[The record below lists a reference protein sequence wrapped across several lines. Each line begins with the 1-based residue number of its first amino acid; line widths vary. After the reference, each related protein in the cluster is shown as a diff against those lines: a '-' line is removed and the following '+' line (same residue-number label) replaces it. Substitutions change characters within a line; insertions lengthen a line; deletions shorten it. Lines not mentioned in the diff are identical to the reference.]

1 MRAREAAA
9 ARGRDAAAAAS
20 AIHAEN
26 LQELQTLR
34 TPEELAADAAAD
46 LHDMITGASASQQ
59 AARARAKT
67 RALRE
72 KERQQRDHDEKAAKQ
87 AKQRASARERMQKLR
102 NNEAFR
108 ELEVRCYTH
117 NACLLFQNAAQRER
131 LMDLNHEFL
140 FAVSER
146 SRAVSEKEQKQ
157 RDHYEK
163 AAKLAKKRAAD
174 RERKQKLRNNEA
186 FRDLEVRC
194 YLCARTQSVF

>member
-1 MRAREAAA
+1 MRVREAAA
-9 ARGRDAAAAAS
+9 ARGRDAAAAAA

-46 LHDMITGASASQQ
+46 LLDMITGACASQQ

-102 NNEAFR
+102 NSEAFR
-108 ELEVRCYTH
+108 ELEVSCYLD
-117 NACLLFQNAAQRER
+117 ARYSVVRDREVR
-131 LMDLNHEFL
+131 WFL

-146 SRAVSEKEQKQ
+146 STTWTGQ
-157 RDHYEK
+157 
-163 AAKLAKKRAAD
+163 
-174 RERKQKLRNNEA
+174 
-186 FRDLEVRC
+186 
-194 YLCARTQSVF
+194 

>member
-46 LHDMITGASASQQ
+46 LHDMITGASESQQ

-108 ELEVRCYTH
+108 ELEVRCQGPRGQMDMFD
-117 NACLLFQNAAQRER
+117 CSLFQKAAQRER
-131 LMDLNHEFL
+131 RMDPAVRDREVNAITSVQSPVCVLNHEFV

-146 SRAVSEKEQKQ
+146 STTWTGQ
-157 RDHYEK
+157 
-163 AAKLAKKRAAD
+163 
-174 RERKQKLRNNEA
+174 
-186 FRDLEVRC
+186 
-194 YLCARTQSVF
+194 